1 MYSWRAE
8 SEQGADAQARSE
20 VRRKRTRARARARE
34 GEGTMQRADLPTEE
48 KALEG
53 GSAWVL
59 DSFGSG
65 GVTRAF
71 EQAPGFW
78 KWTRLISVPRMGA

>member
-1 MYSWRAE
+1 
-8 SEQGADAQARSE
+8 
-20 VRRKRTRARARARE
+20 
-34 GEGTMQRADLPTEE
+34 MQRADLPTEE